1 MIAEIV
7 NCFELRVED
16 IKHLV
21 KDLDDELMIEMP
33 APEMDHPAWI
43 IGHLTFTIQETGKQ
57 VGMHP
62 WLPKDWSQMFV
73 KDANI
78 SSDPD
83 TYPKKQ
89 KLMEEFESGEKHI
102 ITSLNKL
109 KESQLVISANQKK
122 SNKNFP
128 TIFSRLSPTV
138 GHLILNTLV
147 GHFSIHVGQLS
158 AWRRAMNLP
167 KITEVC

>member
-1 MIAEIV
+1 MIPEIV

-43 IGHLTFTIQETGKQ
+43 IGHLTYTIQETGKQ
-57 VGMHP
+57 VGMSP
-62 WLPKDWSQMFV
+62 WLPKHWSGLFV

-78 SSDPD
+78 NNNPD
-83 TYPKKQ
+83 TYPNKE
-89 KLMEEFESGEKHI
+89 KLMKELESGEKHI

-109 KESQLVISANQKK
+109 KESQLVNTADKKK
-122 SNKNFP
+122 SSRIYP
-128 TIFSRLSPTV
+128 TIFAENGPTV